1 MFCFDLH
8 IIDVLYKFASRMAT
22 KLLRLV
28 ADKKKV
34 DGVDGGMFKHLLQYY
49 NYLSIQNNIYI
60 YIHPYNMYKVMC
72 HFVNFLAVKRDVE
85 MEDKMEELQD
95 HVRELEKQNSHLKNK
110 VQFLIVNC
118 SKYEI

>member
-1 MFCFDLH
+1 
-8 IIDVLYKFASRMAT
+8 
-22 KLLRLV
+22 
-28 ADKKKV
+28 
-34 DGVDGGMFKHLLQYY
+34 
-49 NYLSIQNNIYI
+49 
-60 YIHPYNMYKVMC
+60 MC